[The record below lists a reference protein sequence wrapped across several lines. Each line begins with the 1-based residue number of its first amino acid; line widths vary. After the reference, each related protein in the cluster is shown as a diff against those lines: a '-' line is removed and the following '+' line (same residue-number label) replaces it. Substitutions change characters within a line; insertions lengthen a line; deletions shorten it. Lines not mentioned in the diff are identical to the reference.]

1 MTRRRSDPPAGRVGE
16 FMMAHRLNASR
27 SNRFRAARE
36 ERLGADGDV
45 VIVGAGLAGLFT
57 ALKLAPMQVTVLAA
71 APLGQG
77 ASTGWAQGGVAAA
90 VGNNDE
96 AASHAADTI
105 AAGAGIVDADVA
117 NFVAAEGPAR
127 IADLVSFGVPFDR
140 DANGE
145 FSLSQEA
152 AHSRRRVVHVS
163 GDRTGAAILDALIA
177 KVRATPSIRVL
188 EGYEA
193 DELIVADG
201 RVEGVRLVRIGPA
214 GKEVYEYFPACAVV
228 LATGGCGGLYAVTTN
243 PPYAR
248 GESIAMAARA
258 GAMIG
263 DAEFVQFHPT
273 AIDVGIDPAPLA
285 TEALRGEGATLVNK
299 HGDRFMTAIDARAE
313 LAPRDVV
320 ARAVFNE
327 IASGRGAFLDC
338 REAIGERFASAF
350 PTVYGLCQKAGID
363 PARELIPVAP
373 AAHYHM
379 GGIATDARG
388 RSSVPGLWAVGEVAA
403 TGLHGANRLASNS
416 LLEAVVFAA
425 RAAQDIRALDRDLGR
440 RDRVELQR
448 VADNSAD
455 HSRTRGPAV
464 ARLRRVMSEHV
475 GVVRDA
481 AGLKK
486 ALSVLRGIERQAGS
500 DRVLAN
506 MALAARFIAAG
517 ALLREESRG
526 AQARSDYP
534 EASPALATR
543 TFLTL
548 EDVEDLGA
556 REIHASPTVWQWQ
569 AGAAR

>member
-1 MTRRRSDPPAGRVGE
+1 MAHKVDDTRTRRFRSAPD
-16 FMMAHRLNASR
+16 
-27 SNRFRAARE
+27 
-36 ERLGADGDV
+36 ERLGAGGDV

-57 ALKLAPMQVTVLAA
+57 ALKLAPLPVTVLAA
-71 APLGQG
+71 APLGHG
-77 ASTGWAQGGVAAA
+77 SSTGWAQGGVAAA
-90 VGNNDE
+90 VGSNDK
-96 AASHAADTI
+96 AASHASDTI

-117 NFVAAEGPAR
+117 HFVAAEGPAR
-127 IADLVSFGVPFDR
+127 IADLVAYGVPFDR
-140 DANGE
+140 EADGSFA
-145 FSLSQEA
+145 LSQEA

-193 DELIVADG
+193 DDLIVVDG
-201 RVEGVRLVRIGPA
+201 RVEGVRLVRTGAA

-228 LATGGCGGLYAVTTN
+228 LATGGVGGLYAVTTN

-248 GESIAMAARA
+248 GEAIAMAARA
-258 GAMIG
+258 GAMIA

-285 TEALRGEGATLVNK
+285 TEALRGEGATLVNAR
-299 HGDRFMTAIDARAE
+299 GERFMATLDPRAE

-320 ARAVFNE
+320 ARAVFTE
-327 IASGRGAFLDC
+327 VAAGRGAFLDC
-338 REAIGERFASAF
+338 RAAIGDRFASAF
-350 PTVYGLCQKAGID
+350 PTVFAFCQKAGID
-363 PARELIPVAP
+363 PARALIPVAP

-379 GGIATDARG
+379 GGIATDVRG
-388 RSSVPGLWAVGEVAA
+388 RSSVPGLWAVGEVAS

-425 RAAQDIRALDRDLGR
+425 RAAQDIGALDRERGR
-440 RDRVELQR
+440 RERVELQR
-448 VADNSAD
+448 VSDSTAD
-455 HSRTRGPAV
+455 HGATRGPAV
-464 ARLRRVMSEHV
+464 ARLRRTMSQYV

-486 ALSVLRGIERQAGS
+486 AISTLRDIERHAGN

-506 MALAARFIAAG
+506 MALAARFIAAR

-526 AQARSDYP
+526 AQARIDYP
-534 EASPALATR
+534 AADTELAAR
-543 TFLTL
+543 VFLTL
-548 EDVEDLGA
+548 DDIEDVGIRA
-556 REIHASPTVWQWQ
+556 PAVTPSAWQWQ

>member
-1 MTRRRSDPPAGRVGE
+1 
-16 FMMAHRLNASR
+16 MMAHKVNASR
-27 SNRFRAARE
+27 SRRFRPAPDE
-36 ERLGADGDV
+36 CLGAGGDV

-57 ALKLAPMQVTVLAA
+57 ALKLAPLPVTVLAA

-77 ASTGWAQGGVAAA
+77 SSTGWAQGGVAAA
-90 VGNNDE
+90 VGSNDK
-96 AASHAADTI
+96 AASHASDTI

-127 IADLVSFGVPFDR
+127 IADLVAYGVPFDR
-140 DANGE
+140 EADGTFA
-145 FSLSQEA
+145 LSQEA

-177 KVRATPSIRVL
+177 KVRMTPSIRVL

-193 DELIVADG
+193 DDLIVVDG
-201 RVEGVRLVRIGPA
+201 RVEGVRLVHTGTA

-228 LATGGCGGLYAVTTN
+228 LATGGVGGLYAVTTN
-243 PPYAR
+243 PAYAR

-258 GAMIG
+258 GAMIA

-273 AIDVGIDPAPLA
+273 AIDVGLDPAPLA
-285 TEALRGEGATLVNK
+285 TEALRGEGATLVNAS
-299 HGDRFMTAIDARAE
+299 GERFMMKLDPRAE

-320 ARAVFNE
+320 ARAVFTE
-327 IASGRGAFLDC
+327 VAAGRGAFLDC
-338 REAIGERFASAF
+338 RAAVGDRFATAF
-350 PTVYGLCQKAGID
+350 PTVFALCQKAGID
-363 PARELIPVAP
+363 PSRELIPVAP

-388 RSSVPGLWAVGEVAA
+388 RSSVPGLWAVGEVAS

-416 LLEAVVFAA
+416 LLEAVVFPA
-425 RAAQDIRALDRDLGR
+425 RAAEDIRALDRERGR
-440 RDRVELQR
+440 RQRVELQR
-448 VADNSAD
+448 VAGSTAD
-455 HSRTRGPAV
+455 HGPSRKGAV
-464 ARLRRVMSEHV
+464 ARLRRTMSQHV

-486 ALSVLRGIERQAGS
+486 AISILRDIERRAGN

-506 MALAARFIAAG
+506 MALAARFIATG

-526 AQARSDYP
+526 AQARSDHP
-534 EASPALATR
+534 QTDPQLAAR

-548 EDVEDLGA
+548 DDIDDIGVPA
-556 REIHASPTVWQWQ
+556 PAVSPSAWQWQ

>member
-1 MTRRRSDPPAGRVGE
+1 MAHKVDDTRTRRFRSAPD
-16 FMMAHRLNASR
+16 
-27 SNRFRAARE
+27 
-36 ERLGADGDV
+36 ERLGAGGDV

-57 ALKLAPMQVTVLAA
+57 ALKLAPLPVTVLAA
-71 APLGQG
+71 APLGHG
-77 ASTGWAQGGVAAA
+77 SSTGWAQGGVAAA
-90 VGNNDE
+90 VGSNDK
-96 AASHAADTI
+96 AASHASDTI

-117 NFVAAEGPAR
+117 HFVAAEGPAR
-127 IADLVSFGVPFDR
+127 IADLVAYGVPFDR
-140 DANGE
+140 EADGSFA
-145 FSLSQEA
+145 LSQEA

-193 DELIVADG
+193 DDLIVVDG
-201 RVEGVRLVRIGPA
+201 RVEGVRLVRTGAA

-228 LATGGCGGLYAVTTN
+228 LATGGVGGLYAVTTN

-248 GESIAMAARA
+248 GEAIAMAARA
-258 GAMIG
+258 GAMIA

-285 TEALRGEGATLVNK
+285 TEALRGEGATLVNAR
-299 HGDRFMTAIDARAE
+299 GERFMATLDPRAE

-320 ARAVFNE
+320 ARAVFTE
-327 IASGRGAFLDC
+327 VAAGRGAFLDC
-338 REAIGERFASAF
+338 RAAIGDRFASAF
-350 PTVYGLCQKAGID
+350 PTVFAFCQKAGID
-363 PARELIPVAP
+363 PARALIPVAP

-379 GGIATDARG
+379 GGIATDVRG
-388 RSSVPGLWAVGEVAA
+388 RSSVPGLWAVGEVAS

-425 RAAQDIRALDRDLGR
+425 RAAQDIGALDRERGR
-440 RDRVELQR
+440 RERVELQR
-448 VADNSAD
+448 VSDSTAD
-455 HSRTRGPAV
+455 HGATRGPAV
-464 ARLRRVMSEHV
+464 ARLRRTMSQYV

-486 ALSVLRGIERQAGS
+486 AISTLRDIERHAGN

-506 MALAARFIAAG
+506 MALAARFIAAS

-526 AQARSDYP
+526 AQARIDYP
-534 EASPALATR
+534 AADAELAAR
-543 TFLTL
+543 VFLTL
-548 EDVEDLGA
+548 DDIEDVGIRA
-556 REIHASPTVWQWQ
+556 PAVTPSAWQWQ

>member
-1 MTRRRSDPPAGRVGE
+1 
-16 FMMAHRLNASR
+16 MAHRLNASR

-117 NFVAAEGPAR
+117 NFVATEGPAR

-228 LATGGCGGLYAVTTN
+228 LATGGSGGLYAVTTN

-486 ALSVLRGIERQAGS
+486 ALTVLRGIERQAGS

-548 EDVEDLGA
+548 DDVEDLGA

>member
-1 MTRRRSDPPAGRVGE
+1 MARKSD
-16 FMMAHRLNASR
+16 ASR
-27 SNRFRAARE
+27 NTRFRAARE
-36 ERLGADGDV
+36 ERLGGDGDV

-57 ALKLAPMQVTVLAA
+57 ALKLAPMPVTVLAA

-90 VGNNDE
+90 VGSNDD
-96 AASHAADTI
+96 AASHADDTI

-117 NFVAAEGPAR
+117 RFVAAEGPDR
-127 IADLVSFGVPFDR
+127 IADLVAYGVPFDR
-140 DANGE
+140 DADGA
-145 FSLSQEA
+145 FALSQEA

-201 RVEGVRLVRIGPA
+201 RVEGVRLVRTGAA

-228 LATGGCGGLYAVTTN
+228 LATGGVGSLYAVTTN

-273 AIDVGIDPAPLA
+273 AIDVGLDPAPLA
-285 TEALRGEGATLVNK
+285 TEALRGEGATLVNTA
-299 HGDRFMTAIDARAE
+299 GERFMTAVDPRAE

-320 ARAVFNE
+320 ARAVFAE
-327 IASGRGAFLDC
+327 VAAGRGAFLDC
-338 REAIGERFASAF
+338 REAIGARFAEAF
-350 PTVYGLCQKAGID
+350 PTVFALCQKAGID
-363 PARELIPVAP
+363 PARQLIPVAP

-388 RSSVPGLWAVGEVAA
+388 RSSVPGLWAVGEVAS

-425 RAAQDIRALDRDLGR
+425 RAAHDIRNLDRSQGR
-440 RDRVELQR
+440 RERVELQR

-455 HSRTRGPAV
+455 HSAARGPAL
-464 ARLRRVMSEHV
+464 ARLRRTMSDHV

-486 ALSVLRGIERQAGS
+486 AIAVLRLIERQAGG

-506 MALAARFIAAG
+506 MALAARFIATG

-526 AQARSDYP
+526 AQTRSDHP
-534 EASPALATR
+534 EASPDFAAR
-543 TFLTL
+543 SFLTL
-548 EDVEDLGA
+548 DDIDDIGTRAPVA
-556 REIHASPTVWQWQ
+556 PSAWQSQ